1 MEILIA
7 RHTRVAVDPNLC
19 YGTHDIPL
27 ADSFLEEAQAVKDRL
42 FSFFPF
48 DKVYSS
54 PLTRAA
60 KLAQFLQDGDIVY
73 DDRLKEIEFGP
84 WEMITWED
92 IGLEKFSQWVE
103 DVDENGPPTET
114 YRDMTNRL
122 KSFFDELIEKRPGE
136 KILITTHSGAIRCI
150 LALYSGSPLDKIF
163 HFNINYGGILHL
175 KYDQYSDEDYQK
187 YPAILLPKMI
197 IKGFNI

>member
-1 MEILIA
+1 MDILIA

-19 YGTHDIPL
+19 YGTQDIPL
-27 ADSFLEEAQAVKDRL
+27 ADTFLEEAQAVKNRL
-42 FSFFPF
+42 KQWFPF

-60 KLAQFLQDGDIVY
+60 KLAQFLQNGDITY

-92 IGLEKFSQWVE
+92 IGLEKFSKWVE

-114 YRDMTNRL
+114 YKDMTIRL

-150 LALYSGSPLDKIF
+150 LALYSGTPLSNIF
-163 HFNINYGGILHL
+163 QFRISFGGVLHL
-175 KYDQYSDEDYQK
+175 KFQEFSEEDYTK
-187 YPAILLPKMI
+187 YPAVLLPRMS
-197 IKGFNI
+197 IKGFN